1 LKKIE
6 GEMSRSQLMQALQ
19 LKDRV
24 NFTRMSL
31 EPALALNLIKIAK
44 DRLTWAV
51 ILHIVKSRAGWRG
64 RSSFYPRDRGNV
76 I

>member
-1 LKKIE
+1 
-6 GEMSRSQLMQALQ
+6 MQALQ

-51 ILHIVKSRAGWRG
+51 ILHIVKHQAG
-64 RSSFYPRDRGNV
+64 
-76 I
+76 